1 MINNIEYSVII
12 PIWNGEKYIDR
23 CLESLIC
30 QDSKFYEI
38 ILVDNGSTDN
48 SWDKCSQW
56 ASKYDFIRLYKEPQ
70 NGASNAR
77 NKGIEEAKGE
87 YITFVDIDD
96 TVTEDFLTVA
106 IDAKKLF
113 DYDLLVAKVGKT
125 NSKNIGKDNL
135 LEFKGSDGIKDCFN
149 RGLLMNT
156 GPFSKFY
163 KRTVF
168 EEFDIKFPPDVIV
181 GEDAVFLYTYL
192 LHINSIIVS
201 SRTIYNY
208 CENSNSITHKYYSL
222 DQEWQDYVRM
232 RKALMDFKD
241 RYTLSI
247 DDKSLWS
254 ILTSRLRRYIKA
266 FLTTKGVN
274 IKALT
279 RIPPL
284 DTSHYGLGQD
294 LSKEGKIFRYIVK
307 LRLFTI
313 LLIINRIK

>member
-1 MINNIEYSVII
+1 
-12 PIWNGEKYIDR
+12 
-23 CLESLIC
+23 
-30 QDSKFYEI
+30 
-38 ILVDNGSTDN
+38 
-48 SWDKCSQW
+48 
-56 ASKYDFIRLYKEPQ
+56 
-70 NGASNAR
+70 
-77 NKGIEEAKGE
+77 
-87 YITFVDIDD
+87 
-96 TVTEDFLTVA
+96 
-106 IDAKKLF
+106 
-113 DYDLLVAKVGKT
+113 
-125 NSKNIGKDNL
+125 
-135 LEFKGSDGIKDCFN
+135 
-149 RGLLMNT
+149 MNT